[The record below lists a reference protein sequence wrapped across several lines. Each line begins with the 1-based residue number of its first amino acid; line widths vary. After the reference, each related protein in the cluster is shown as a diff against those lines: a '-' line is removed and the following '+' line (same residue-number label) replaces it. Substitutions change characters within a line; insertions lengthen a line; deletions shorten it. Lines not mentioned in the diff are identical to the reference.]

1 MKTEERKILKMMQFL
16 YEVDYENVCGFGVV
30 ITDEELS
37 LHASVYFGWLDIS
50 YKDSTWL
57 CKATSYADEIIYDLR
72 FAENNVDAL
81 FAFLASYISP
91 DNSEERNIEGFEGP
105 DEMCDFDE
113 VCNFDETRD
122 LDEMCDFADE
132 LREITAVAKL
142 RKAYLSFCGIT
153 NIQLQGLLALKGKEY
168 SLVVEYNKMI
178 SDSLAI
184 SIDVGGLSIGLS
196 KDLTKPFKAVD
207 VLAGIIEVKEKC
219 ECYFTLCNSLRER
232 VNLDFKLLGVL
243 PEGYDYPRII
253 VETLVKVLAVEGEV
267 VLPPSLINPR
277 MYKQNKPIKIISP
290 FGSLKNICPEHEGI
304 EWIFEYSA

>member
-91 DNSEERNIEGFEGP
+91 DNSKEMNIEDFEVP
-105 DEMCDFDE
+105 DE
-113 VCNFDETRD
+113 VC
-122 LDEMCDFADE
+122 DFAE
-132 LREITAVAKL
+132 KLREIIAVAKL

-277 MYKQNKPIKIISP
+277 MYKQNKPMKIISP